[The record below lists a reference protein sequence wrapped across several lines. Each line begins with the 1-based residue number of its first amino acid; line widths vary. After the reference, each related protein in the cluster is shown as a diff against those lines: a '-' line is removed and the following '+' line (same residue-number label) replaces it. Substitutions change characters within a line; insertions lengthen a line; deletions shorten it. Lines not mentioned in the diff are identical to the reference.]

1 MVRFDFA
8 VSYNSNVNNFNPNA
22 DIYRPHR
29 KIPIVPHPTAPG
41 DITPNVCYAKISRVL
56 EGRMTSRDEMLQTI
70 MRAYKAREEGNIEGL
85 MATFHPNA
93 VFELKG
99 DKRLLEVAG
108 TVEGHANVRAALSQF
123 IEGFQFKKR
132 DILDEIVEGDRVAVH
147 SRLEVL
153 FVPKN
158 KSFTSDVLDI
168 FKFEDGKII
177 KLVEFTDTALIKN
190 VVTG

>member
-1 MVRFDFA
+1 MPTSIDRTA
-8 VSYNSNVNNFNPNA
+8 KSPSCLIQPRRA
-22 DIYRPHR
+22 TSRPH
-29 KIPIVPHPTAPG
+29 
-41 DITPNVCYAKISRVL
+41 
-56 EGRMTSRDEMLQTI
+56 
-70 MRAYKAREEGNIEGL
+70 
-85 MATFHPNA
+85 A

-99 DKRLLEVAG
+99 DKRMLEVAG
-108 TVEGHANVRAALSQF
+108 TVEGHANVKAALSRF

-132 DILDEIVEGDRVAVH
+132 DILEEIVEGNRVAVH

-168 FKFEDGKII
+168 FGFEDEKII

-190 VVTG
+190 VVSG

>member
-1 MVRFDFA
+1 
-8 VSYNSNVNNFNPNA
+8 
-22 DIYRPHR
+22 
-29 KIPIVPHPTAPG
+29 
-41 DITPNVCYAKISRVL
+41 
-56 EGRMTSRDEMLQTI
+56 MTSRDEMLQTI
-70 MRAYKAREEGNIEGL
+70 MIAYKAREEGNIDGL
-85 MATFHPNA
+85 MAAFHPHV

-99 DKRLLEVAG
+99 DKRMLEVAG

-132 DILDEIVEGDRVAVH
+132 DILEEIVEGNRVAVH

-168 FKFEDGKII
+168 FRFEGGKIV

-190 VVTG
+190 VVTAPPSTE

>member
-1 MVRFDFA
+1 MNLDEKSGLPLIFT
-8 VSYNSNVNNFNPNA
+8 
-22 DIYRPHR
+22 DI
-29 KIPIVPHPTAPG
+29 AP
-41 DITPNVCYAKISRVL
+41 SRIL
-56 EGRMTSRDEMLQTI
+56 EGGMTSRDEMLETI

-132 DILDEIVEGDRVAVH
+132 DILDVIVDGDRVAVH
-147 SRLEVL
+147 SRLEVS

-168 FKFEDGKII
+168 FRFEDGKII
-177 KLVEFTDTALIKN
+177 KLVEFVDTALIKN
-190 VVTG
+190 VITG

>member
-1 MVRFDFA
+1 
-8 VSYNSNVNNFNPNA
+8 
-22 DIYRPHR
+22 
-29 KIPIVPHPTAPG
+29 
-41 DITPNVCYAKISRVL
+41 
-56 EGRMTSRDEMLQTI
+56 MTSRDEMLETI
-70 MRAYKAREEGNIEGL
+70 MRAYKAREEGSIEGL
-85 MATFHPNA
+85 MATFHPHA

-99 DKRLLEVAG
+99 DKSLLEVAG
-108 TVEGHANVRAALSQF
+108 TVEGHANVWAALSQF

-132 DILDEIVEGDRVAVH
+132 EILEEIVEGNRVAVH

-168 FKFEDGKII
+168 FTFEDGKII